1 MSERALDVVAE
12 EFPRFSEFHGFH
24 VGPHPLLRVN
34 LTEAADLWSQRGRDD
49 SGLLAELDG
58 LHREQAAAAPL
69 LSDLLY
75 DIAGRVDRARRQ
87 AVVLPLRRAIHNGR
101 MPKAPVDT
109 SVFAEA
115 AGGGAVREWLDR
127 QERIEKLR
135 RELHAGYEETLD
147 EERRRLAAVLHDGY
161 LGRSLAVSSPLLPEV
176 ADRYRT
182 GGWARP
188 GKKTRKAEAS
198 LLRYAMRAA
207 AKTSPYSQYTAV
219 EFLTAE
225 AEPASELRIASAVQT
240 NQAFLRR
247 VEAGIA
253 RLPSAR
259 DLLTLHPS
267 AGLRHVDGQLVA
279 VGDRDQLGEEA
290 AAVAERYGEA
300 QVTTPAK
307 PAVMALLSWLEKRPD
322 ASATFAE
329 LAAVIEQAVPG
340 ADAAAAASFIERLRG
355 GGVLAAAPLVDEH
368 APDPL
373 ERLCSWLAGCD
384 RDAPGGGTAADV
396 GDHLDRIVRAQR
408 DFATAEPDRRVA
420 LLRSSRADS
429 EAALGLLGDDVA
441 RRAAPEPLWFE
452 DCRLADPVTAGTAD
466 FSAVLRECRDLMGIL
481 EIFDEQH
488 VFSRVLSK
496 RFTAQYGTGGECP
509 DLDALGE
516 LYLPAYGDALQITE
530 GFEHELIET
539 DPVIGELVALRRS
552 VLTPLV
558 ADLRAA
564 SSAGTAAPVEIAP
577 EVLERVR
584 REVPA
589 WVRDYSSSYSV
600 FLQPLGG
607 RPATGAVLN
616 KIYNGW
622 GNYLSRFLT
631 HAPAEIADAV
641 RATLRAHYPDTD
653 TVAELRPVQGFNANV
668 HPLLAETELDFDRR
682 GGGDR
687 IPLERLSIR
696 HDPRSDRVQ
705 LWDTATGRRVHPL
718 YLGFLIPY
726 YLPSRLV
733 PLTAIAGSGSVMFE
747 PQVSA
752 DRAAAA
758 DRGGVRHY
766 PRVAFGG
773 LTLARARWHVP
784 AESIPRSRPDEGAA
798 DYFVRLN
805 EWRAAAG
812 LPDEVFLHPP
822 APELDPGKVNDYFNS
837 YLGNRKP
844 QYVALLSRLHV
855 RHLERLLVEQ
865 PGAEIVFEEA
875 LPAPSQALP
884 IAQGRHTAELVAE
897 FYRPARPPRK
907 DAH

>member
-1 MSERALDVVAE
+1 MADD
-12 EFPRFSEFHGFH
+12 FSELPEFH

-34 LTEAADLWSQRGRDD
+34 LTEAADLWSRRGRGD
-49 SGLLAELDG
+49 SGPLAELSR
-58 LHREQAAAAPL
+58 LHRQQAAAAPQ

-75 DIAGRVDRARRQ
+75 EIGGGVGRAERQ

-101 MPKAPVDT
+101 TPKDPVDT
-109 SVFAEA
+109 SVFS
-115 AGGGAVREWLDR
+115 GVQGADGIRDWLDR
-127 QERIEKLR
+127 QTRIEKLR
-135 RELHAGYEETLD
+135 GELLSGYEETLN
-147 EERRRLAAVLHDGY
+147 EERRQLAAMLGDAY
-161 LGRSLAVSSPLLPEV
+161 LDRSLAVSSEFLPEV
-176 ADRYRT
+176 AHRYRT

-219 EFLTAE
+219 DFLTE
-225 AEPASELRIASAVQT
+225 DAEPADGLRIDSTVQI

-247 VEAGIA
+247 LEAGIA
-253 RLPSAR
+253 RLPAAR
-259 DLLTLHPS
+259 GGLVLHPS
-267 AGLRHVDGQLVA
+267 AGLRQVDGQLIA
-279 VGDRDQLGEEA
+279 VGDRDQLGAEA
-290 AAVAERYGEA
+290 AAIAQRYGEA
-300 QVTTPAK
+300 QITTPAN
-307 PAVMALLSWLEKRPD
+307 PAVTALLGWLRQCPD
-322 ASATFAE
+322 ESATFGE

-340 ADAAAAASFIERLRG
+340 ADADAAAAFVERLRG
-355 GGVLAAAPLVDEH
+355 SGVLAAAPLVDEH
-368 APDPL
+368 VSDPL
-373 ERLCSWLAGCD
+373 ERMCERLAECD
-384 RDAPGGGTAADV
+384 PAAPGGEAAAGV
-396 GDHLDRIVRAQR
+396 REHLSAIVAAQR
-408 DFATAEPDRRVA
+408 DFASAESERRVA
-420 LLRSSRADS
+420 LIRSSHHDRDQ
-429 EAALGLLGDDVA
+429 ALALLGDDVA
-441 RRAAPEPLWFE
+441 ERPAPQPLWFE
-452 DCRLADPVTAGTAD
+452 DCRLAAPVTEGTAD
-466 FSAVLRECRDLMGIL
+466 FAAVLESCRDLMGIL

-488 VFSRVLSK
+488 VFSRVLAK
-496 RFTAQYGTGGECP
+496 RFTAQYGVGGECP
-509 DLDALGE
+509 DLDALGG

-552 VLTPLV
+552 VLSPLV
-558 ADLRAA
+558 DGLREASAA
-564 SSAGTAAPVEIAP
+564 GSAAPVEIGP
-577 EVLERVR
+577 DVLDRVR
-584 REVPA
+584 REAPE
-589 WVRDYSSSYSV
+589 WVRSYSSSYSV

-607 RPATGAVLN
+607 RPAGGAVLN

-641 RATLRAHYPDTD
+641 RETIRAHFPGGD

-682 GGGDR
+682 GGSDR
-687 IPLERLSIR
+687 IPLERLAIR

-705 LWDTATGRRVHPL
+705 LTDTATGRRVHPL

-752 DRAAAA
+752 DRDPAIAR
-758 DRGGVRHY
+758 DTVRHY
-766 PRVAFGG
+766 PRVTFGG
-773 LTLARARWHVP
+773 LTLARARWNVP
-784 AESIPRSRPDEGAA
+784 ADQIPRARPDEGAA

-805 EWRAAAG
+805 EWRAAVG

-844 QYVALLSRLHV
+844 QYLALLSRLHV
-855 RHLERLLVEQ
+855 RHLDRLLVEQ

-884 IAQGRHTAELVAE
+884 VAGGGHTAELVAE
-897 FYRPARPPRK
+897 FYRPAHPPRK